1 TMYRKEEGKPRNQ
14 SGLHD
19 SISMVSRF
27 AVTEGRGSE
36 LIGFQPFDR
45 QGNRPVSFLRGLLES
60 PLYVNSLY
68 APSSIAP
75 SKDPWQEPRVVPAI
89 LYSGAAELPFP

>member
-1 TMYRKEEGKPRNQ
+1 MIQRSK
-14 SGLHD
+14 
-19 SISMVSRF
+19 SILPWESKGGTF
-27 AVTEGRGSE
+27 
-36 LIGFQPFDR
+36 R

-89 LYSGAAELPFP
+89 PYSGAAELPFP